1 MKIHVAL
8 QNDSVKAEMNTPGD
22 FISGMPRKQE
32 KNAVRG
38 CTKHP
43 NSLYDG
49 QYAPNQEIRGTSL
62 VRSRHHK

>member
-8 QNDSVKAEMNTPGD
+8 QNDSVKAEMNILGRFHPGL
-22 FISGMPRKQE
+22 PRKQE
-32 KNAVRG
+32 KNAMRG